1 VRLSLAP
8 AGSPRGLLDGAWW
21 PRSRDLLRELPA
33 LIDLLDVRWGRITRV
48 TVNPAHWPVIPRKV
62 PLAKHTVH
70 IGWFAAEQDPHKL
83 ILLSYTLGRWDL
95 LVIPPETDADS
106 AARLMSAASVSGLLT
121 ASALMAREGVT
132 GTATVATTN
141 APAQAETGERWETE
155 GGAAPVAT
163 GPAGPTD

>member
-1 VRLSLAP
+1 MTVTTDRPIPDERPASPPVRLSLAP

-95 LVIPPETDADS
+95 LVIPPETDETA
-106 AARLMSAASVSGLLT
+106 AARLMSAASVTGLFT
-121 ASALMAREGVT
+121 ASALMAQE
-132 GTATVATTN
+132 
-141 APAQAETGERWETE
+141 AENP
-155 GGAAPVAT
+155 GAGLV
-163 GPAGPTD
+163 GPARVG